1 MTSQPDNTSSVPRK
15 LSVRRAPKYVP
26 FLVAGGL
33 AGIAT
38 AAVFAFGFSSAAA
51 SSEDFDASSVFGLF
65 AVLLVLPGMGL
76 GAIAALLLDRQG
88 RRHAKTLLV
97 ESLPDD
103 EGNAEAERA

>member
-1 MTSQPDNTSSVPRK
+1 MTSQPDNSSSAPRK

-26 FLVAGGL
+26 FLVAGAL
-33 AGIAT
+33 VGIAA
-38 AAVFAFGFSSAAA
+38 AAVLAFSRS

-76 GAIAALLLDRQG
+76 GALAALLLDRQG
-88 RRHAKTLLV
+88 RRHTKTLLV

-103 EGNAEAERA
+103 NTNAEAERA